1 MGSTGSSDIKI
12 RDARPRA
19 TKYTVIPAIGGIV
32 IVLYVALIVVS
43 YMQYHSHLAC
53 KPSVHG
59 IAMDELVSERA
70 CATSSLQVQ
79 KKTSQAVRPPRPR

>member
-1 MGSTGSSDIKI
+1 MGSSGSSDI

-43 YMQYHSHLAC
+43 YMQYHNHLAC

-59 IAMDELVSERA
+59 IAMDELLREMQD
-70 CATSSLQVQ
+70 TNH
-79 KKTSQAVRPPRPR
+79 KTTK